1 MPTTSSGLSSHPTKD
16 AGFEVKSRS
25 SQTQMADS
33 LPTKPYS
40 EDATFSVSE
49 RLKVFKV
56 TGGWRVFKS
65 LDTIHLEESL
75 RIQTIQSAHLCR
87 GCHIYLI
94 YLLKRNERKYEFL
107 VNGCGSFQLSYIAA
121 SF

>member
-65 LDTIHLEESL
+65 LDTIQLEESL
-75 RIQTIQSAHLCR
+75 RIQTIQSAHLFR
-87 GCHIYLI
+87 GLI